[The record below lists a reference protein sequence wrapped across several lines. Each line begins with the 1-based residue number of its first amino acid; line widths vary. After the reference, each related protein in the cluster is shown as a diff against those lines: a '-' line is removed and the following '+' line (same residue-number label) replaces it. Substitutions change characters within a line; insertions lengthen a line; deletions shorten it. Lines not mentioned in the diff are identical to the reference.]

1 MAPDD
6 ATPNRRARSTSRS
19 RPTTPLRP
27 SSRSSFRES
36 AARATGGGAS
46 GGGYDFPLNA
56 FEPAFA
62 ELSDAMADL
71 EANMMH
77 FQLMHESLAR
87 FSESFASFLYGLNM
101 NAFCVDF
108 PEGPMSES
116 FRRMKVKEEERE
128 MQAQQASTRVPERT
142 GGEVETETTFM
153 TTDTSFVENPPS
165 TRTTSKYQTPAG
177 RQSRVPAPST
187 RVPTAATRGATTRG
201 GRGGTRGTRP
211 SGLARPRG
219 RGVR

>member
-1 MAPDD
+1 MDHD
-6 ATPNRRARSTSRS
+6 ETPHRRQRSTSRS

-27 SSRSSFRES
+27 SSRSSLRDS
-36 AARATGGGAS
+36 ARNSVHGDAAS
-46 GGGYDFPLNA
+46 FPLNT

-62 ELSDAMADL
+62 ELSDAVADL

-108 PEGPMSES
+108 PEGPLTES
-116 FRRMKVKEEERE
+116 FRRMKVKEEE
-128 MQAQQASTRVPERT
+128 QQQSSATRLTERSGPEID
-142 GGEVETETTFM
+142 TEATFM

-165 TRTTSKYQTPAG
+165 TKSSSRYQTPASS
-177 RQSRVPAPST
+177 RQSRVPGPAAST
-187 RVPTAATRGATTRG
+187 RGTTSTRGSTRG
-201 GRGGTRGTRP
+201 GRGGTGTRGSRG

-219 RGVR
+219 RGIR

>member
-1 MAPDD
+1 MAGDD
-6 ATPNRRARSTSRS
+6 TNPSGRQRARSTSRS

-27 SSRSSFRES
+27 SSRSSFRDS
-36 AARATGGGAS
+36 ARNSVQGEAP
-46 GGGYDFPLNA
+46 FPLNA

-108 PEGPMSES
+108 PEGPITES
-116 FRRMKVKEEERE
+116 FKRMKLQEE
-128 MQAQQASTRVPERT
+128 QQQQQQHNMTRVPERMT
-142 GGEVETETTFM
+142 AETDTEATFM
-153 TTDTSFVENPPS
+153 TTDTSFVENPSTSSKSTPRYRTPGPS
-165 TRTTSKYQTPAG
+165 G
-177 RQSRVPAPST
+177 RQSRLPPPSVRGT
-187 RVPTAATRGATTRG
+187 VSARGTAARGARG
-201 GRGGTRGTRP
+201 AARGTRP
-211 SGLARPRG
+211 SGLARARG
-219 RGVR
+219 RGVS